1 MSRKKIRVKDVF
13 CGGENL
19 FVIAGPC
26 VIENENNTMET
37 AEFLAKS
44 CEKLGVGFIF
54 KSSFLKDNRSS
65 PENYRGPGIDKG
77 LEILLKVKN
86 EFNIPVTSDVHTAEQ
101 ARKASTILDLVQ
113 IPAYLC
119 MQTSL
124 VEEAAKTQKPLNIKH
139 GQFIAPE
146 NMRYPVEKAEKT
158 GNNDLMITE
167 RGYTFG
173 YNDLVVDPR
182 SFFELGKIGYPVV
195 FDATHSV
202 RKYGIPSAEPE
213 GGRKEYLSTLA
224 RAAAASGIDGLFL
237 EVHPCPRDALCDSS
251 SQLNTE
257 EFEKFVGPI
266 IQIHNLLVKGG
277 INENIS

>member
-1 MSRKKIRVKDVF
+1 MSRKKIKIKNVL
-13 CGGENL
+13 CGGDSL

-26 VIENENNTMET
+26 VIENENNAMKT
-37 AEFLAKS
+37 AEFLTRS
-44 CEKLGVGFIF
+44 CEKLGIGFIF
-54 KSSFLKDNRSS
+54 KSSYLKDNRSS
-65 PENYRGPGIDKG
+65 PENYRGPGMEKG

-86 EFNIPVTSDVHTAEQ
+86 SFGIPVTSDVHTAEQ
-101 ARKASTILDLVQ
+101 ARKASEILDLIQ

-124 VEEAAKTQKPLNIKH
+124 VEEAAKTKKPLNIKH

-146 NMRYPVEKAEKT
+146 NMKYPVEKAEKT
-158 GNNDLMITE
+158 GNCDLMITE

-182 SFFELGKIGYPVV
+182 SFFELNKIGYPVV

-202 RKYGIPSAEPE
+202 RKYGIPSAEP
-213 GGRKEYLSTLA
+213 GGGKKEYLSTLA

-237 EVHPCPRDALCDSS
+237 EVHPCPQEALCDSS

-257 EFEKFVGPI
+257 EFEKFVGPV

-277 INENIS
+277 VNENIS